1 MSILNSNLRV
11 EAKTF
16 FPSLIANPK
25 GTAMNQFCQW
35 GFKAKDQKLVD
46 KVLSEW
52 FAAGTLE
59 NILSHWENIT
69 SKEVTKE
76 QVPLNILLQRSRMG
90 FKKLR
95 SN

>member
-11 EAKTF
+11 EPKTF

-25 GTAMNQFCQW
+25 WTAINQFCQW
-35 GFKAKDQKLVD
+35 DFKAKDQKLVD

-59 NILSHWENIT
+59 NILS
-69 SKEVTKE
+69 
-76 QVPLNILLQRSRMG
+76 Q
-90 FKKLR
+90 
-95 SN
+95 

>member
-1 MSILNSNLRV
+1 
-11 EAKTF
+11 
-16 FPSLIANPK
+16 
-25 GTAMNQFCQW
+25 MNQFCQW

-69 SKEVTKE
+69 SKEVAKE
-76 QVPLNILLQRSRMG
+76 QIPLNKLFSVTT
-90 FKKLR
+90 FKDGAQKA
-95 SN
+95 